1 MWRRCRRG
9 VQFGPNRADNS
20 GGKIVP
26 PSEHSDADWR
36 AMAPDICTRLLGDA
50 SSRSGREW
58 RWGRKGSFRLKVDT
72 GTWNDFEAG
81 EGGECWRS

>member
-1 MWRRCRRG
+1 M
-9 VQFGPNRADNS
+9 
-20 GGKIVP
+20 P

-36 AMAPDICTRLLGDA
+36 AMAPDICTRLLGDP
-50 SSRSGREW
+50 SSRSDREW